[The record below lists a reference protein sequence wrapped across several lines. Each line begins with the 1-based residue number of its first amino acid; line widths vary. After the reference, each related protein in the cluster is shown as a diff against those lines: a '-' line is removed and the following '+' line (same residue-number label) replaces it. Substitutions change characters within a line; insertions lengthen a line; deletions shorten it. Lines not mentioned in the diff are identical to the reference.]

1 LPYTYSE
8 YMNSVKESEPFIKP
22 LSFVFDGKKE
32 KDIEDQF
39 MYGNSL
45 MVAPVHEQNKK
56 GRFVYLPDV
65 KWLKWSASKF
75 EERNMSVYVPG
86 DYYIEAELNQ
96 IPLFIK
102 ENNLIVLTEPMNYVG
117 EKEITELW
125 IVGLVTSQA
134 VYTYY
139 DDDGLTYNFVKG
151 EFGHLKIE
159 ILKDINDFKIQV
171 EKEDLK
177 NMIKVK
183 KIHFELYDE
192 NGNVIKKDM
201 II

>member
-1 LPYTYSE
+1 
-8 YMNSVKESEPFIKP
+8 M
-22 LSFVFDGKKE
+22 
-32 KDIEDQF
+32 
-39 MYGNSL
+39 
-45 MVAPVHEQNKK
+45 
-56 GRFVYLPDV
+56 
-65 KWLKWSASKF
+65 
-75 EERNMSVYVPG
+75 
-86 DYYIEAELNQ
+86 
-96 IPLFIK
+96 
-102 ENNLIVLTEPMNYVG
+102 
-117 EKEITELW
+117 
-125 IVGLVTSQA
+125 TSQA

-201 II
+201 VI